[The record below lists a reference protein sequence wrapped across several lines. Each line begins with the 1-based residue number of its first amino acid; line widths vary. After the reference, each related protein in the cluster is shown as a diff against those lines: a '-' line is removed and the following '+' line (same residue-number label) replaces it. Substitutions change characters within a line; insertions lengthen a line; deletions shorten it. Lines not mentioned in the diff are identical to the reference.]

1 MNPVVLEYELAIM
14 KKLLEKEQ
22 NKNQELKDEL
32 LKCHTQSRKKGRPS
46 IEVIKK
52 LEIIRLSEK
61 GYSVRD
67 IHRRT
72 EVSLGTIHN
81 IIKKHAEGT
90 FAIRQIDYMYKDK
103 LCTVI
108 YADVQKQSIVIE
120 NKVRDMLHCAFGCN
134 QQPTWTDFEMFLE
147 SRCFPSTRDRV
158 KDILRSLNLETYD
171 YWQIVQVTQGR
182 MAEDKQ
188 WLRFK

>member
-1 MNPVVLEYELAIM
+1 MNPIVLEYELAIM

-32 LKCHTQSRKKGRPS
+32 QKYHIQSRRKGRPQ
-46 IEVIKK
+46 IDTIKK

-61 GYSVRD
+61 GYSIRD
-67 IHRRT
+67 IHKRT

-81 IIKKHAEGT
+81 IVKKHEEST
-90 FAIRQIDYMYKDK
+90 FAIKEIDYMYKDK

-108 YADVQKQSIVIE
+108 YADFQKQSIVIV
-120 NKVRDMLHCAFGCN
+120 NKVEDIVHCAFGCN
-134 QQPTWTDFEMFLE
+134 QQPTWTDFEEFLS
-147 SRCFPSTRDRV
+147 SRCFPATRDRI
-158 KDILRSLNLETYD
+158 KDVLRSLNLDTYD
-171 YWQIVQVTQGR
+171 PWQIVQVTQGR